1 MADKPDS
8 GSRGKALLGVGGKAG
23 LLAGVAGIS
32 TVAGLSAA
40 KALRRR
46 RMINDAY
53 EGEDFKL
60 LDADRGCVVTT
71 PDGTSLVV
79 REVGPVTAPL
89 TIVFA
94 HGFCARMGSLPS
106 LSRSRIPLNDVIN
119 LLGCSDSSVPVMVV

>member
-53 EGEDFKL
+53 EGEDFTTLRLFDCKSSAVAYVAHL
-60 LDADRGCVVTT
+60 EEHFDYAEMELRDVCMESALACAD
-71 PDGTSLVV
+71 
-79 REVGPVTAPL
+79 
-89 TIVFA
+89 
-94 HGFCARMGSLPS
+94 
-106 LSRSRIPLNDVIN
+106 
-119 LLGCSDSSVPVMVV
+119 